1 MDSVA
6 ESPISTRRSA
16 TDNAFIVSVE
26 DGEHVTESW
35 VSTLW
40 RWWNERVINARLTH
54 YDKEERLTFIAQRFA
69 RVLTAFFDERT
80 KVELS
85 GHLLCEQTKQL
96 LRGTDPW
103 AIAMRRKYG
112 QRMTEWISIYTGYM
126 EQHEKTNKQKKL
138 PTQPLLPMKLTVSR
152 SLEFLRKIPQLHIAL
167 QDGVDDLL
175 VTNVLDDQLM
185 GCFRGRRDISGA
197 ILARIQ
203 NLAATIT
210 QQIAW
215 SMLIEPGRPRTDLSR
230 FYAEFDVLESFF
242 DKVEL
247 STDELSTG
255 QTYSSTSV
263 QNDINASFVLG
274 GPLLNTFIL
283 AQSPRNHTIVDFWK
297 MVWHERSEFIFM
309 LSEASVGPLVECTG
323 GTVIF
328 ERFSHT
334 HCPFFWPRLEDDE
347 LNFGCLHVRNAGIDM
362 ATDPLFTIFNLDIWM
377 TTVESCQQGVT
388 AKLRLQLWQW
398 NWRNYTDFYWPFRLL
413 FRSRNSKRPTILV
426 CNDGC
431 GKSGTLALI
440 EIFLMQLIRGSVSV
454 EYPMLT
460 AGVFL
465 RLQRRHAVANSMQW
479 LFAYR
484 TVLHWLQPFVI
495 SWYHRFVLGFTFPSH
510 GFCAKYE
517 EIAHTYAHRKNLSI

>member
-16 TDNAFIVSVE
+16 TDNAFIVPVD

-35 VSTLW
+35 VNTLW

-112 QRMTEWISIYTGYM
+112 QRMAEWISIYTGYM

-138 PTQPLLPMKLTVSR
+138 PTQPLVPMKLTVSR
-152 SLEFLRKIPQLHIAL
+152 SLEFLRKIPRLHIAL
-167 QDGVDDLL
+167 QDGVDDML
-175 VTNVLDDQLM
+175 VTLLGDQLM

-247 STDELSTG
+247 TTDELSTG
-255 QTYSSTSV
+255 QTYSSST

-323 GTVIF
+323 GAVIF
-328 ERFSHT
+328 ERLSHT

-362 ATDPLFTIFNLDIWM
+362 ATDPSLYYFQFGYLDDNSGKLSPRCDGKITS
-377 TTVESCQQGVT
+377 TTLAVEL
-388 AKLRLQLWQW
+388 AKLYR
-398 NWRNYTDFYWPFRLL
+398 FLL
-413 FRSRNSKRPTILV
+413 AFP
-426 CNDGC
+426 
-431 GKSGTLALI
+431 
-440 EIFLMQLIRGSVSV
+440 
-454 EYPMLT
+454 
-460 AGVFL
+460 
-465 RLQRRHAVANSMQW
+465 
-479 LFAYR
+479 
-484 TVLHWLQPFVI
+484 
-495 SWYHRFVLGFTFPSH
+495 FTFS
-510 GFCAKYE
+510 F
-517 EIAHTYAHRKNLSI
+517 S

>member
-16 TDNAFIVSVE
+16 TDNAFIVPVD

-85 GHLLCEQTKQL
+85 GHLLCEQTKL
-96 LRGTDPW
+96 LLGTDPL
-103 AIAMRRKYG
+103 AIAIRRKYG
-112 QRMTEWISIYTGYM
+112 QRMAEWISIYTGYM

-138 PTQPLLPMKLTVSR
+138 PTQPLVPMKLTVSR

-175 VTNVLDDQLM
+175 VTNVLGDQLM

-210 QQIAW
+210 QQITW
-215 SMLIEPGRPRTDLSR
+215 SMLIEPGRPRTDLSVGLTT
-230 FYAEFDVLESFF
+230 E
-242 DKVEL
+242 
-247 STDELSTG
+247 ELSTG
-255 QTYSSTSV
+255 QTYSSTSF
-263 QNDINASFVLG
+263 QNDINASCVLG

-283 AQSPRNHTIVDFWK
+283 AQSPRNHTIFDFWK
-297 MVWHERSEFIFM
+297 MVWHERSEYIFM
-309 LSEASVGPLVECTG
+309 LSEASVVPLVECN
-323 GTVIF
+323 
-328 ERFSHT
+328 T

-347 LNFGCLHVRNAGIDM
+347 LNFGCLHVRNVGIDM

-377 TTVESCQQGVT
+377 TTMEENFQQGVT

-413 FRSRNSKRPTILV
+413 FRSRNSKKPTVLV

-454 EYPMLT
+454 EHPMLT

-495 SWYHRFVLGFTFPSH
+495 SW
-510 GFCAKYE
+510 
-517 EIAHTYAHRKNLSI
+517 

>member
-6 ESPISTRRSA
+6 ESPIGTRRSA
-16 TDNAFIVSVE
+16 TDNAFIVSVD

-112 QRMTEWISIYTGYM
+112 QRMAEWISIYTVYM
-126 EQHEKTNKQKKL
+126 ERHEKTNKPKKL
-138 PTQPLLPMKLTVSR
+138 PAQPLVPIKLTISR
-152 SLEFLRKIPQLHIAL
+152 SFEFLREIPQLHIAL
-167 QDGVDDLL
+167 QDGVDDML
-175 VTNVLDDQLM
+175 VTLLGDQLM

-210 QQIAW
+210 QQITW
-215 SMLIEPGRPRTDLSR
+215 SMLIEPGRPRTDLS
-230 FYAEFDVLESFF
+230 
-242 DKVEL
+242 
-247 STDELSTG
+247 
-255 QTYSSTSV
+255 
-263 QNDINASFVLG
+263 
-274 GPLLNTFIL
+274 
-283 AQSPRNHTIVDFWK
+283 
-297 MVWHERSEFIFM
+297 VWHERSEYIFM
-309 LSEASVGPLVECTG
+309 LSEASVVPLVECN
-323 GTVIF
+323 
-328 ERFSHT
+328 T

-347 LNFGCLHVRNAGIDM
+347 LNFGCLHVRNVGIDM

-377 TTVESCQQGVT
+377 TTMEENFQQGVT

-413 FRSRNSKRPTILV
+413 FRSRNSKKPTVLV

-454 EYPMLT
+454 EHPMLT

-495 SWYHRFVLGFTFPSH
+495 SW
-510 GFCAKYE
+510 
-517 EIAHTYAHRKNLSI
+517 